1 MKKPSPKDGILD
13 VEAYVPGKAKAEG
26 VLNPVKMSA
35 NENPLGCSPQASIA
49 LASTAYRLAE
59 YPDPRAS
66 ALRAAVAEKY
76 RLEPDRLI
84 FGCGSDE
91 VFHLLTETFLVPGDN
106 TITGEYG
113 FLQFAIRT
121 QAAQGEIRY
130 AREPNYRVDVDE
142 ILALVD
148 ERTRI
153 VFIANPGNPSGTVLE
168 GREIERLADS
178 LPGDVL
184 LVIDGA
190 YREFVDDA
198 SFQDGLD
205 LARGRE
211 NIVVTRTFSKL
222 HGLAALRVGWG
233 YGSRDVIDAMDRIRL
248 PFNVN
253 IPAQEA
259 ALAALADEEFQKRSL
274 ELVWRWRP
282 WLTQQIGGLGLEVTP
297 SAANFVLI
305 HFPATPGRTAAEAEA
320 FLAKKGLLV
329 RHVASYG
336 LPNAL
341 RITIGLEE
349 HNRGVV
355 EGLREFLGR

>member
-1 MKKPSPKDGILD
+1 MKKPVPKSSILE
-13 VEAYVPGKAKAEG
+13 VETYVPGKAKAEG
-26 VLNPVKMSA
+26 VANPVKMSA
-35 NENPLGCSPQASIA
+35 NENPMGTSPKASEA
-49 LASTAYRLAE
+49 MAASAHRLAE
-59 YPDPRAS
+59 YPDPRATK
-66 ALRAAVAEKY
+66 LREAVAAKY
-76 RLEPDRLI
+76 RLEPDRLM

-91 VFHLLTETFLVPGDN
+91 IFHYLTETYVQPGDN

-121 QAAQGEIRY
+121 LAAQGEIRY
-130 AREPNYRVDVDE
+130 AKEPNYRMDVDE
-142 ILALVD
+142 VLALVD
-148 ERTRI
+148 DRTRI

-168 GREIERLADS
+168 GHEIQRLADS

-198 SFQDGLD
+198 AFQDGLD

-211 NIVVTRTFSKL
+211 NIVITRTFSKL

-233 YGSRDVIDAMDRIRL
+233 YGPRAVIEAMDRIRL
-248 PFNVN
+248 PFNVS

-259 ALAALADEEFQKRSL
+259 AVAALADEDFQKRSL

-282 WLTQQIGGLGLEVTP
+282 WLTQQLGGLGLEVTP
-297 SAANFVLI
+297 SSANFVLV
-305 HFPATPGRTAAEAEA
+305 HFPTTPGRTAAEAEA

-329 RHVASYG
+329 RHVGSYG

-349 HNRGVV
+349 HNRALI
-355 EGLREFLGR
+355 EGLREFQR